1 MTRVSR
7 SWLIV
12 FLVAMAGAAV
22 ILAIV
27 TAAVPFSSEN
37 ARRRLA
43 EVLSS
48 RLDAEVEIQA
58 LRWHVFPSPSAEGT
72 GVTIRHHGRR
82 DVPPLISIARFFA
95 TGSVASLLRRHISR
109 ITISGLDIQ
118 IPPDRN
124 HDGGQTVE
132 SDRHG
137 DNDARTLVIDD
148 LLSSD
153 AHLSIIPDEPGRDPK
168 VWSIH
173 RLHMTSVG
181 FDRAMPYEA
190 VLTNALP
197 PGEITT
203 HGSFGPWQKEEP
215 GLTPLDGAFAF
226 DHADLGVFKGISGIL
241 SSQGTF
247 GGRLN
252 RLDVH
257 GDTDVPNFALSTAG
271 HPVPLKTTYHAI
283 VDGTNGNTMLER
295 IDATL
300 LNTSFVAA
308 GGVIGHHG
316 QEGRTVTLDVK
327 MAKGRLEDVLA
338 LAVNSAK
345 PPMTGSMRLDT
356 KLLLPPGEEDVVRKL
371 RLNGHF
377 VVADTRFS
385 DLDVQEKINE
395 LSHRSRGRKPE
406 TPKQRVAS
414 RFTGAFSL
422 ARGTLTLPDI
432 SFDVPGSTVRLA
444 GNYDLQPE
452 TLAFRGT
459 LLMDA
464 KVSDT
469 QTGVKHLLL
478 KIVDPLFKRDG
489 GGSAIPIRI
498 TGTRTDPS
506 FGLDKGR
513 VFNRKVE

>member
-1 MTRVSR
+1 
-7 SWLIV
+7 L
-12 FLVAMAGAAV
+12 AAAATM
-22 ILAIV
+22 LAIIV
-27 TAAVPFSSEN
+27 AAVPFSSES

-43 EVLSS
+43 DVLSS
-48 RLDAEVEIQA
+48 RLDAEVEIQS
-58 LRWHVFPSPSAEGT
+58 LDWHVFPSPSAEGT
-72 GVTIRHHGRR
+72 GVTVRHRGRR
-82 DVPPLISIARFFA
+82 DVPPLISVARFSA
-95 TGSVASLLRRHISR
+95 TGSVAGLLGRHISR
-109 ITISGLDIQ
+109 VTISGLDIQ

-124 HDGGQTVE
+124 HDGGKPVE
-132 SDRHG
+132 QEREAGGS
-137 DNDARTLVIDD
+137 ARTLVVDD
-148 LLSSD
+148 LISND
-153 AHLSIIPDEPGRDPK
+153 AHLSIIPDEPDRDPK

-190 VLTNALP
+190 VLTNGLP
-197 PGEITT
+197 PGEIAT

-215 GLTPLDGAFAF
+215 GLTPLDGAFSF
-226 DHADLGVFKGISGIL
+226 EHADLSVFKGISGIL

-247 GGRLN
+247 GGLLN

-271 HPVPLKTTYHAI
+271 HPVPLRTTYHAI

-316 QEGRTVTLDVK
+316 QDGRTITLDVK

-338 LAVNSAK
+338 LAVKSAK
-345 PPMTGSMRLDT
+345 PPMTGSIRLDT
-356 KLLLPPGEEDVVRKL
+356 KLLLPPGEEDIVKKL

-385 DLDVQEKINE
+385 DLDVQEKIDE
-395 LSHRSRGRKPE
+395 LSHRGRGRKADAP
-406 TPKQRVAS
+406 PQRVAA
-414 RFTGAFSL
+414 RFTGAFNL
-422 ARGTLTLPDI
+422 TRGTLALPDI

-444 GNYDLQPE
+444 GSYDLLPE

-464 KVSDT
+464 KVSET

-478 KIVDPLFKRDG
+478 KVVDPLFARDG
-489 GGSAIPIRI
+489 GGSEIPIRI
-498 TGTRTDPS
+498 EGTRTNPS

-513 VFNRKVE
+513 VLGRR